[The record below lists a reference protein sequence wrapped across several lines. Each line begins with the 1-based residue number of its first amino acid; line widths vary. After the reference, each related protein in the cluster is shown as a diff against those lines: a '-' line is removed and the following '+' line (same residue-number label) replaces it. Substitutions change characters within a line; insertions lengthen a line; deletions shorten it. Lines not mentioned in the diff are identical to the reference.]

1 MEDFKRVLRQ
11 SHRKGLAVI
20 AFENLGYCAIDAPH
34 FLKAC
39 HDTKNGI
46 DNKESNW
53 FWWSRLTM
61 PPPQQPDEYYLGGSQ
76 RWEKWVWSE
85 RAQHFYWSK
94 WPGVD
99 SAGQACDLPQ
109 YYWSEEWQEE
119 GKSIVHFWMKTGIDG
134 FVVDAVNSCMERRT
148 LPGPWK
154 FQRVQD
160 TIQIAIHLLPAVYW

>member
-1 MEDFKRVLRQ
+1 M
-11 SHRKGLAVI
+11 G
-20 AFENLGYCAIDAPH
+20 
-34 FLKAC
+34 
-39 HDTKNGI
+39 
-46 DNKESNW
+46 
-53 FWWSRLTM
+53 
-61 PPPQQPDEYYLGGSQ
+61 
-76 RWEKWVWSE
+76 KWVWSE

-94 WPGVD
+94 WLGVD

-160 TIQIAIHLLPAVYW
+160 KIQIAIHLLQAVY